1 MLHLLLSGGTQLQ
14 ETQNSHQH
22 KEDDGFCLSHAA
34 AACTGVEGV
43 DDIQRQHFGG
53 LNDLAALLDKGSAGG
68 QRQVLVVQQ
77 MVMEGIT
84 LGMVI
89 FHSVCQPLAPSIRAA
104 SSISSG
110 TLCSPAT

>member
-1 MLHLLLSGGTQLQ
+1 MTSPPCWIKGLPAVSARFWSYSL
-14 ETQNSHQH
+14 
-22 KEDDGFCLSHAA
+22 KE
-34 AACTGVEGV
+34 
-43 DDIQRQHFGG
+43 
-53 LNDLAALLDKGSAGG
+53 
-68 QRQVLVVQQ
+68 LVRVRKVQ

-89 FHSVCQPLAPSIRAA
+89 FHSVCQPLAPSMRAA